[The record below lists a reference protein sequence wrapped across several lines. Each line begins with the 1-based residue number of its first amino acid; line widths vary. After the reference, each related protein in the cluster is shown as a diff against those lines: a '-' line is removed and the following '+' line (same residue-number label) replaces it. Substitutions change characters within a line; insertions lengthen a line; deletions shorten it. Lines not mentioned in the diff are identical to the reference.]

1 MSEERNFSFSIR
13 AKLMLLVAV
22 LLLIPWMGYTYVR
35 EMKSFLLQGQE
46 EALQLTARAISTV
59 LHDRVELFNP
69 ETGVPDVIG
78 GPYDLYAYQLSSYP
92 FIDGKALDWLDHR
105 DRELVNFN
113 LSGWQC
119 AEDYESEA
127 FSFSHLLGYRG
138 EYLYAFFRVQ
148 DTELVFRDTTT
159 RNIDNSDHIRFAI
172 EDPSGL
178 LRRFTITSESD
189 GRMSVYQMDKEWRYP
204 TTGES
209 VNEINA
215 VFAATEDGYNVEVRV
230 PRYLMAPNGG
240 VAFTVVDVDDR
251 EQRGIRST
259 ISTGAEAENEF
270 GRLRVSSPELTRIL
284 RGIDRPVARVWILDK
299 EQQVRAV
306 VGSLTQS
313 AAADKKPVTSFLRVR
328 NWIAETL
335 LGSPTLEFED
345 IPADV
350 SRRPEEIFKNVLAGQ
365 PEIQHR
371 PSLDERVE
379 IFMAAEPIFYGEEV
393 LGAVVVEQSTT
404 EILSLQY
411 NALRNLTT
419 VTLLVFFL
427 VAAAMLWFAS
437 SLAYRIRRLRDEAER
452 AISPDGRLLNA
463 DLRMD
468 PSMDEVGDLSRSMA
482 GMLTRISE
490 YTRYLERMPDTLAH
504 EMSNPLNVVNSSLEN
519 LERESDPQRRQEY
532 IQRASNGIRR
542 LGTIVRTLT
551 EAANL
556 EDAIK
561 ADDPEVFDLR
571 ELVSN
576 VIDGYRKAHEGQ
588 VFELDA
594 PEGPL
599 MVNGMPDH
607 IAQLLDKLADN
618 AMNFRKP
625 GTPIKI
631 EITGVTNKANIVVSN
646 EGPSLPEDLGDRLFD
661 PMVSFGQKNATE
673 MHLGLGLYIVRLIA
687 ESHRGSVSA
696 KSKADG
702 TGAEF
707 EVSLPLAA

>member
-1 MSEERNFSFSIR
+1 
-13 AKLMLLVAV
+13 MLLVAV
-22 LLLIPWMGYTYVR
+22 LLLIPWMGYNYVR
-35 EMKSFLLQGQE
+35 EMKSFLQQGQE

-59 LHDRVELFNP
+59 LHDRVELFDP

-119 AEDYESEA
+119 SEDYVSEG

-138 EYLYAFFRVQ
+138 EYLYAFFRIQ
-148 DTELVFRDTTT
+148 DSDLVFRDTTT

-178 LRRFTITSESD
+178 LRRFTITSQSD

-215 VFAATEDGYNVEVRV
+215 VFAATEDGYNVEFRV
-230 PRYLMAPNGG
+230 PRYLMAPNSG

-251 EQRGIRST
+251 DTRDIRAT

-284 RGIDRPVARVWILDK
+284 GGIDRPVARVWILDK
-299 EQQVRAV
+299 DQQVRAV
-306 VGSLTQS
+306 VGSLAQTAPSDTPDS
-313 AAADKKPVTSFLRVR
+313 ASSSAYSRMR
-328 NWIAETL
+328 NWVAERI
-335 LGSPTLEFED
+335 LGSPTLDFED
-345 IPADV
+345 IPDDV
-350 SRRPEEIFKNVLAGQ
+350 SRRPEEIFKNVLAGK
-365 PEIQHR
+365 PEVQHR

-419 VTLLVFFL
+419 VTLLVFVL

-437 SLAYRIRRLRDEAER
+437 SLAYRIRRLRNDAEV

-463 DLRMD
+463 DVRVD
-468 PSMDEVGDLSRSMA
+468 PSGDEVGDLSRSMS

-519 LERESDPQRRQEY
+519 LERESDPERRQEY
-532 IQRASNGIRR
+532 IARASNGIRR

-561 ADDPEVFDLR
+561 ADDPELFDLR
-571 ELVSN
+571 ELVES
-576 VIDGYRKAHEGQ
+576 VIDGYRKSHEGQ
-588 VFELDA
+588 TFELIA
-594 PEGPL
+594 PKGPL
-599 MVNGMPDH
+599 MINGMPDH

-625 GTPIKI
+625 GTPIQI
-631 EITGVTNKANIVVSN
+631 EISNGGDNARIVVSN
-646 EGPSLPEDLGDRLFD
+646 QGPLLPEDLGDRLFD
-661 PMVSFGQKNATE
+661 PMVSYGQKNATE

-687 ESHRGSVSA
+687 ESHRGSVAA
-696 KSKADG
+696 KSKVDG
-702 TGAEF
+702 SGAEF
-707 EVSLPLAA
+707 AVSLPLAA